1 MFEEK
6 GRECNVVVDNVL
18 FGSPAYM
25 CRQISK
31 GDYIVA
37 VDGME
42 LHSSDAVVTAL
53 QGSQVPGTTVLIKVL
68 TPDTVRH
75 VDTWGRVFLIGS
87 LIDQAL

>member
-6 GRECNVVVDNVL
+6 GHEGGVVVDNIL

-31 GDYIVA
+31 GDHIVA
-37 VDGME
+37 VDGMS

-53 QGSQVPGTTVLIKVL
+53 QGSQIPGTTVRINIQR
-68 TPDTVRH
+68 PDTVRVWFASCFH
-75 VDTWGRVFLIGS
+75 CGKTL
-87 LIDQAL
+87 